1 MKLAGGE
8 GTVLTVTLGW
18 RENALREPLRW
29 IANLQSPLFARV
41 RLEEKRD
48 RVKAMHY
55 SFAGNQS
62 LAQVL
67 ASPLE
72 PYRYQLMLTALAEA
86 EAQCAQSSYPDYIL
100 ADPRWVFLS
109 DGGVPCFAYA
119 PIDGRGARVHVG
131 LRNLLKALSDKRV
144 QFVNPDEEWQRAAL
158 TEHVATL
165 KADISFSQFAEF
177 LRDDMGF
184 NLQSATRK
192 TLTELERR
200 AAERKRAREY
210 DQEIS
215 TGEQGASTGSQL
227 TNEEP
232 GSDASWRGV
241 VRRGDYQSFI
251 RGDGGNGYMSNASD
265 GTHDSHEFHQDVLPL
280 ALLRISTGEML
291 SVPADGGSLGRS
303 SNTTVRI
310 LGNPKIGR
318 EHAMI
323 RREKDK
329 IVVQDLGSQN
339 GTWFQGK
346 PLQGKQVVRVGVGQV
361 FSVADEQLRVV
372 RSDVFHAD

>member
-1 MKLAGGE
+1 MKLVGGE

-29 IANLQSPLFARV
+29 ITNLQSPLFARV

-72 PYRYQLMLTALAEA
+72 PYRYQLILTALAEA

-100 ADPRWVFLS
+100 ADPKWIFLS

-119 PIDGRGARVHVG
+119 PIDSKGARAHMG
-131 LRNLLKALSDKRV
+131 LRNLLKALCDKRV
-144 QFVNPDEEWQRAAL
+144 QFANHGEEKQRAAL
-158 TEHVATL
+158 AGYVATS
-165 KADISFSQFAEF
+165 KTDITFSQFAEF
-177 LRDDMGF
+177 LRDSMGF
-184 NLQSATRK
+184 SLQSATRK

-200 AAERKRAREY
+200 TEERKRAREY
-210 DQEIS
+210 GQDIS
-215 TGEQGASTGSQL
+215 TSEQSVSTGSQL
-227 TNEEP
+227 KNEELS
-232 GSDASWRGV
+232 SDASWRGV

-251 RGDGGNGYMSNASD
+251 RGDGGDGYGRDVSD
-265 GTHDSHEFHQDVLPL
+265 NTHDSHEFQQDVIPL
-280 ALLRISTGEML
+280 ALLRVSTGEML
-291 SVPADGGSLGRS
+291 SVPADGGPLGRS
-303 SNTTVRI
+303 SNSAVRI
-310 LGNPKIGR
+310 LGNPKVGR